1 MDVSLFLHKP
11 CKFRLRSGKEVYGVI
26 WRELDNRPNE
36 VMFVSSGDY
45 YRWKA
50 RNRRHQ
56 QSLEPEFAEPE
67 VDLDRL
73 AIRLNRDELIAA
85 EILDNL

>member
-26 WRELDNRPNE
+26 WREQNSHPNE
-36 VMFVSSGDY
+36 VMFASSGDY
-45 YRWKA
+45 FRLKA
-50 RNRRHQ
+50 RNRRQ
-56 QSLEPEFAEPE
+56 LQAFTPDSIESELESM
-67 VDLDRL
+67 

>member
-1 MDVSLFLHKP
+1 MDVSIFMDKP

-26 WRELDNRPNE
+26 WQELGSRPHE
-36 VMFVSSGDY
+36 VMFASSGDY
-45 YRWKA
+45 LRMQT
-50 RNRRHQ
+50 RQ
-56 QSLEPEFAEPE
+56 QRKPSYAELEDF
-67 VDLDRL
+67 

>member
-1 MDVSLFLHKP
+1 MFLDKP

-26 WRELDNRPNE
+26 WREQHNHPNE
-36 VMFVSSGDY
+36 VMFASSGDY
-45 YRWKA
+45 HRWQA
-50 RNRRHQ
+50 RERRAQ
-56 QSLEPEFAEPE
+56 QALELE
-67 VDLDRL
+67 RM